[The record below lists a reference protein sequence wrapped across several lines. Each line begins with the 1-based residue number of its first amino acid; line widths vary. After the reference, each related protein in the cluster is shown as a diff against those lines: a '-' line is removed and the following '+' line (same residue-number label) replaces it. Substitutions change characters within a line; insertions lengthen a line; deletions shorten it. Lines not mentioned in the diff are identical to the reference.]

1 MFKVMQHIISRRL
14 SSNYIIIN
22 RIGKTLLWFRN
33 YIRKNMTQKGFYGN
47 NRSRGTEGNTEY
59 QEKPFLWLDMIVNH
73 CVITTLQAVLAFI
86 LPEGS
91 IRELQQCFKNWK
103 TYLTGY

>member
-1 MFKVMQHIISRRL
+1 
-14 SSNYIIIN
+14 
-22 RIGKTLLWFRN
+22 
-33 YIRKNMTQKGFYGN
+33 MTQKGFYGN

-86 LPEGS
+86 LPEEGS